1 MLRDQFRLK
10 REIRRLQSEQAGG
23 KFSRAA
29 LVSFQEKLAQSI
41 AKRRSREENLPA
53 TSIDQSLP
61 IFERRDEIIETIQN
75 NQVVIISGETGS
87 GKSTQLPLMCLQAG
101 FGASGIIGHTQ
112 PRRIAARGVAARIA
126 HQIKR
131 PLGEEVGFKIRF
143 ADQTQDR
150 TYIKLMTD
158 GILLAETQSD
168 RFLEQYSLII
178 VDEAHERS
186 LNIDFLLGYLKK
198 ILAKRTDLRLIITSA
213 TIDTQRFADHFTQ
226 NKDNSVPIISVEGR
240 TFPVEIRYQPPEEV
254 SQIGREKTEIEEH
267 TVRVCRELASLDD
280 GDILVFLPTEGDIRS
295 LNKKLRAVHL
305 PGRQTEIL
313 PLYARLSTDQQNQI
327 FQPGKKRRIVL
338 ATNVAESS
346 ITVPRIRYVIDTG
359 TARMSFYAPRS
370 KVQRLPIQS
379 VSQASAN
386 QRAGRCGRIGPGIC
400 VRLYSQ
406 EDYESRPHFTTPEI
420 RRTNLASVILQTLAL
435 KLGKIDEFPFL
446 DPPRSE
452 AIRDGFKTLFE
463 LGAVNERRQ
472 LTPLG
477 RSLAR
482 MPVDPRI
489 GRMIFAADDENCLSE
504 ILIIAAALE
513 LQDPRVRPPERRQ
526 AADTQHEKF
535 RNDKSDFL
543 SLLKLWDYFHQ
554 LKSDLS
560 RAKLKL
566 ACQQNFLSYSL
577 MRQWQ
582 DIHRQL
588 RSMASD
594 QNLKTRSRKDDD
606 NAIHRSLLSGLLS
619 GIALAGDRHEY
630 TGAGNIKFHLWPGS
644 GIFESKPQWIVAAE
658 VVETSRRYG
667 RTIAK
672 ISPEWIE
679 PLAKHLV
686 KRRYSDAHWSKKKQ
700 TVIASEHVTLFGLP
714 IVAGRLV
721 NYAKIDPELARDLFI
736 ERGLVGNEFEGSED
750 FYQHNQWLLEEV
762 KSEAA
767 KTRDRDLIVNS
778 DDILNFY
785 QDKLPESVVDGFSL
799 RRLIKDSP
807 ELDQRLRMTRTDVL
821 PSSEIADVGQQ
832 FPDQVQ
838 VGSMQI
844 PIQYRFS
851 PGAKDDGATIKL
863 PLEGVGQLDDAQTGW
878 LIPGLL
884 ETRIK
889 SLIRSLPKSVRRN
902 LVPAPDTA
910 KRVAQNINFGQ
921 GIFLNAVARELS
933 KIGGIPITSE
943 MFKTEKMEDHLKVN
957 MQVVDDSGEVVAEG
971 RSIADIR
978 GQLGDEFKSNIVEV
992 EDSNWNR
999 DGLQEWCWED
1009 FPKEITIQRGATQL
1023 ASYPAILDQKDG
1035 VGLRLTDSI
1044 NASEQTTRQGLV
1056 RLFRITNK
1064 KSIKSQVNWLPE
1076 LNRHAVP
1083 LSKIIPAGDLKNQ
1096 LSDLITRIAF
1106 VDRNKIPRSRDEY
1119 DLLQL
1124 NAVERISI
1132 ASQSVAK
1139 WLPKLAD
1146 AAHELHLQM
1155 ESFSTRFT
1163 DTQNDI
1169 LSQVAE
1175 LKSGC
1180 FLSET
1185 PWPWL
1190 EQYPRYFEAMS
1201 YRMDKID
1208 ITSIEKDRLHTQEI
1222 VHHWERYRSETSLH
1236 MNHGIVDPELE
1247 TYRWMIEELR
1257 VSLFAQPLGTIV
1269 KISPQ
1274 RMEKQW
1280 KRIRHV

>member
-10 REIRRLQSEQAGG
+10 REIRRLHNAQASEKPNQ
-23 KFSRAA
+23 AA
-29 LVSFQEKLAQSI
+29 LESLQKRLALSI
-41 AKRRSREENLPA
+41 ANRCSREENLPE

-101 FGASGIIGHTQ
+101 FGASGMIGHTQ

-126 HQIKR
+126 QQIRR

-168 RFLEQYSLII
+168 RFLEQYSLLI

-198 ILAKRTDLRLIITSA
+198 ILAKRKDLRLIITSA

-226 NKDNSVPIISVEGR
+226 TKDNPVPIISVEGR

-254 SQIGREKTEIEEH
+254 SQVGREKTEIEEH
-267 TVRVCRELASLDD
+267 TVRTCRELASLDD
-280 GDILVFLPTEGDIRS
+280 GDMLIFLPTEGDIRS
-295 LNKKLRAVHL
+295 LNKKLRATHL

-346 ITVPRIRYVIDTG
+346 ITVPRIRYVIDSG

-370 KVQRLPIQS
+370 KVQRLPIQP

-400 VRLYSQ
+400 VRLYSE
-406 EDYESRPHFTTPEI
+406 EDYESRPLFTTPEI

-463 LGAVNERRQ
+463 LGAVNDRRQ

-477 RSLAR
+477 KSLAR

-504 ILIIAAALE
+504 ILIIASALE
-513 LQDPRVRPPERRQ
+513 IQDPRVRPPERRQ

-535 RNDKSDFL
+535 RDEKSDFL
-543 SLLKLWDYFHQ
+543 SLLKLWDYFHK

-577 MRQWQ
+577 MRQWE

-588 RSMASD
+588 QATASD
-594 QNLKTRSRKDDD
+594 QKLTNRSRKDDYH
-606 NAIHRSLLSGLLS
+606 AIHRSLLSGLLS
-619 GIALAGDRHEY
+619 GVALVGDRHEY
-630 TGAGNIKFHLWPGS
+630 TGAGNVKFNLWPGS

-686 KRRYSDAHWSKKKQ
+686 KRRYSDAHWSKKQQ

-714 IVAGRLV
+714 IVSGRSA
-721 NYAKIDPELARDLFI
+721 NYTKIDPEMSRDLFI
-736 ERGLVGNEFEGSED
+736 ERGLVGDEFEGSQD
-750 FYQHNQWLLEEV
+750 FYQHNRWLLEEV
-762 KSEAA
+762 KSEAD
-767 KTRDRDLIVNS
+767 KTRNRGLIVNN
-778 DDILNFY
+778 DDIINFY
-785 QDKLPESVVDGFSL
+785 QNKLPESAVDGFSL
-799 RRLIKDSP
+799 NKLIKDSP
-807 ELDQRLRMTRTDVL
+807 DVDQHLRMTRADLL
-821 PSSEIADVGQQ
+821 PSSEIVDVGQQ

-851 PGAKDDGATIKL
+851 PGAKNDGATIKL
-863 PLEGVGQLDDAQTGW
+863 PLEGVGQLDDTQTGW

-884 ETRIK
+884 ETRII

-910 KRVAQNINFGQ
+910 KRVAKDINFGQ
-921 GIFLNAVARELS
+921 GMFHDAVAQELS

-943 MFKTEKMEDHLKVN
+943 LFKMEKIDNHLKVN
-957 MQVVDDSGEVVAEG
+957 MQVVDEAGKIVAEG
-971 RSIADIR
+971 RSIAEIR
-978 GQLGDEFKSNIVEV
+978 GQLGDEFKSNIVEI
-992 EDSNWNR
+992 EDSHWNR
-999 DGLQEWCWED
+999 DGLQDWCWEN
-1009 FPKEITIQRGATQL
+1009 FPTEITIQRGSTQL
-1023 ASYPAILDQKDG
+1023 ASYPAILDQING
-1035 VGLRLTDSI
+1035 VGLRLTDSP
-1044 NASEQTTRQGLV
+1044 NASDQTTRQGLV
-1056 RLFRITNK
+1056 RLFRIKNR
-1064 KSIKSQVNWLPE
+1064 KSIKSQVNWLPDLE
-1076 LNRHAVP
+1076 RHAVS
-1083 LSKIIPAGDLKNQ
+1083 LSKIIPAGELKNQ
-1096 LSDLITRIAF
+1096 LSDLIARIAF
-1106 VDRNKIPRSRDEY
+1106 VDRNKIPRSREEY
-1119 DLLQL
+1119 ELLQS

-1132 ASQSVAK
+1132 ASQSVTK
-1139 WLPKLAD
+1139 WLPKLAGT
-1146 AAHELHLQM
+1146 AHALHLHL
-1155 ESFSTRFT
+1155 ESLPSRYSGTKNDVLLQISKLKTDRF
-1163 DTQNDI
+1163 
-1169 LSQVAE
+1169 LSQ
-1175 LKSGC
+1175 
-1180 FLSET
+1180 T
-1185 PWPWL
+1185 PWSWL
-1190 EQYPRYFEAMS
+1190 EQFPRYFEAMS
-1201 YRMDKID
+1201 YRLEKLDS
-1208 ITSIEKDRLHTQEI
+1208 TNIEKDKTHSEEI
-1222 VHHWERYRSETSLH
+1222 SRHWKRFCSETNLH
-1236 MNHGIVDPELE
+1236 LNHGIVDPELE

-1257 VSLFAQPLGTIV
+1257 ISLFAQPIGTII

-1280 KRIRHV
+1280 KRVRHV